1 MLPAFLMPLVTKFGA
16 IAGGVVLPFLRQYW
30 KPIAAVLAVLAAFA
44 IGWQVNGWRLN
55 RGMEHARADAA
66 EAVTAAVLKREA
78 EMRLE
83 FEQNQTKVEAVATTL
98 ATRLAQVEVER
109 NRVTLE
115 LATAKLTKPRVI
127 KLKCGDPNADDTPD
141 DANPFSE
148 EFVARWNR
156 SAAAVRERVPSP

>member
-1 MLPAFLMPLVTKFGA
+1 
-16 IAGGVVLPFLRQYW
+16 
-30 KPIAAVLAVLAAFA
+30 
-44 IGWQVNGWRLN
+44 
-55 RGMEHARADAA
+55 MEHARAEAA

-83 FEQNQTKVEAVATTL
+83 FEKNQTKVEAVATTL

-127 KLKCGDPNADDTPD
+127 KAKCGDPSANDMPD

-156 SAAAVRERVPSP
+156 SAAAVRERVPNP